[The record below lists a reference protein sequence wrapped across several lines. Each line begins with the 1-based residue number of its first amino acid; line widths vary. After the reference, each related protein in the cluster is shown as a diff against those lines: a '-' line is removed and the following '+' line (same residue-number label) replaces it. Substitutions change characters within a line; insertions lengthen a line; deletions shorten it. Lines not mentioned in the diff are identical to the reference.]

1 MKKRIN
7 YFYLLLFLI
16 PIVTSCE
23 ETAEFHTIKFNFLDT
38 KLYSKYIEA
47 HTGFPKELYLDQ
59 EFMYNNVCDKDALI
73 EPVYLT
79 AKKGTNLH
87 EFLLSECEAI
97 GDGTNY
103 AKVLNDIMFDVKRYY
118 DSSCYISGVHFY
130 AIVFNDRVITDPNE
144 YSDYNFEVD
153 AQGYFH

>member
-1 MKKRIN
+1 MKKRIH
-7 YFYLLLFLI
+7 YFYLLLFFL

-23 ETAEFHTIKFNFLDT
+23 KTAEFHTIKFNFLDT

-59 EFMYNNVCDKDALI
+59 EFMYNNVCDKDAMI

-79 AKKGTNLH
+79 AKKGTNLQ

-97 GDGTNY
+97 GDGTNFT
-103 AKVLNDIMFDVKRYY
+103 KVLNDIMFDVKWQY
-118 DSSCYISGVHFY
+118 DSSCYISGASIY
-130 AIVFNDRVITDPNE
+130 AIVVNDRVITDPIE

-153 AQGYFH
+153 AQGYFN

>member
-79 AKKGTNLH
+79 AKKGTNLQ
-87 EFLLSECEAI
+87 EFLLSECETI
-97 GDGTNY
+97 GDGSNF
-103 AKVLNDIMFDVKRYY
+103 AKVLYDIMFDVKWQY
-118 DSSCYISGVHFY
+118 DSSCYISGAYIY
-130 AIVFNDRVITDPNE
+130 AIVVNDRVITDPIE
-144 YSDYNFEVD
+144 YSEYNFEVD
-153 AQGYFH
+153 AQGYFN

>member
-7 YFYLLLFLI
+7 YFYLLLFFI

-23 ETAEFHTIKFNFLDT
+23 ETAEFHTIKFNFLDS
-38 KLYSKYIEA
+38 KLYAKYIEA

-79 AKKGTNLH
+79 AKKGTNLGI
-87 EFLLSECEAI
+87 F
-97 GDGTNY
+97 TQR
-103 AKVLNDIMFDVKRYY
+103 M
-118 DSSCYISGVHFY
+118 
-130 AIVFNDRVITDPNE
+130 
-144 YSDYNFEVD
+144 
-153 AQGYFH
+153 